1 MDQQWTNCY
10 REKGFHASYYFPSSS
25 LCLRLNHI
33 KIHHV
38 HGTTC
43 LFFFRF
49 FRFSLLFACY
59 SILLY
64 RRRVRPNES
73 VCAWAFILW
82 SAICIL

>member
-10 REKGFHASYYFPSSS
+10 REKGFHASYYFPLSS

-49 FRFSLLFACY
+49 FRFSLHAILF
-59 SILLY
+59 SSTDEGSVQMNPS
-64 RRRVRPNES
+64 VREHS
-73 VCAWAFILW
+73 SYEVQFVY
-82 SAICIL
+82 